1 MLYGEK
7 MFKNGK
13 TVGYLKFKSGKKVYL
28 NSKEKLELIQKINIW
43 QWEAVEKYKN
53 NLKRKEG

>member
-1 MLYGEK
+1 MLYGKK

-28 NSKEKLELIQKINIW
+28 NSEEKLELIQKINIW